1 MKVAIVS
8 AFFPSAPAPAIGVPL
23 LAQIPYLKQLAD
35 IQVISPRA
43 TYPPIRFLQPRK
55 HLYRPAAN
63 GYDLPGADAIHVP
76 FYTFPVIGRAL
87 NGYLAGRAVLDSV
100 REFRPDVI
108 IGYTVY
114 PDGYGALWVGRKL
127 GIPVILVSIGSDVRY
142 VADRVQL
149 RLVKSALRRA
159 NYLLTVSHELR
170 QRAIDLGA
178 DPNRS
183 LAILN
188 GCDTGTF
195 RLVDRAA
202 SRTRLGIRADSDEVV
217 YVGRLVPLKGLR
229 ELFEALAIVRK
240 TRPSVE
246 LTCIGEGPLEAALRE
261 RSARPDL
268 AGAVRFVPPS
278 KPGVVAEW
286 MAAANLT
293 CLASYSEG
301 CPNVVIESLACGR
314 AVVASNVG
322 GVPELVNSS
331 NGVLIQPHDIN
342 DLARGL
348 IEALERHWDEPAIAA
363 AAQRSWMEV
372 ARATISVCEQVVRT
386 GSK

>member
-1 MKVAIVS
+1 
-8 AFFPSAPAPAIGVPL
+8 
-23 LAQIPYLKQLAD
+23 
-35 IQVISPRA
+35 
-43 TYPPIRFLQPRK
+43 
-55 HLYRPAAN
+55 
-63 GYDLPGADAIHVP
+63 
-76 FYTFPVIGRAL
+76 
-87 NGYLAGRAVLDSV
+87 
-100 REFRPDVI
+100 
-108 IGYTVY
+108 
-114 PDGYGALWVGRKL
+114 
-127 GIPVILVSIGSDVRY
+127 
-142 VADRVQL
+142 
-149 RLVKSALRRA
+149 
-159 NYLLTVSHELR
+159 
-170 QRAIDLGA
+170 
-178 DPNRS
+178 
-183 LAILN
+183 
-188 GCDTGTF
+188 
-195 RLVDRAA
+195 
-202 SRTRLGIRADSDEVV
+202 V

>member
-1 MKVAIVS
+1 
-8 AFFPSAPAPAIGVPL
+8 
-23 LAQIPYLKQLAD
+23 
-35 IQVISPRA
+35 
-43 TYPPIRFLQPRK
+43 
-55 HLYRPAAN
+55 
-63 GYDLPGADAIHVP
+63 
-76 FYTFPVIGRAL
+76 
-87 NGYLAGRAVLDSV
+87 
-100 REFRPDVI
+100 
-108 IGYTVY
+108 
-114 PDGYGALWVGRKL
+114 
-127 GIPVILVSIGSDVRY
+127 
-142 VADRVQL
+142 
-149 RLVKSALRRA
+149 
-159 NYLLTVSHELR
+159 
-170 QRAIDLGA
+170 
-178 DPNRS
+178 
-183 LAILN
+183 
-188 GCDTGTF
+188 
-195 RLVDRAA
+195 
-202 SRTRLGIRADSDEVV
+202 
-217 YVGRLVPLKGLR
+217 VPLKGLR